1 MATKTPAKAP
11 AKTAT
16 AAAAKTATKKPG
28 TAIVPWEAEMAA
40 RAQKAAKQEKPVG
53 SYKNISIR
61 GGFLKVDDELVED
74 NELDIV
80 VIAALHE
87 NQFYTEKFNPD
98 NPTVPVCY
106 AYSDPEAEDPEDGM
120 KPHEEAE
127 EPQHDNCH
135 ECPNN
140 QFGSADTGRGKACKN
155 VRRLMVVTADAI
167 EDAETLGEAEMR
179 RLNVPVMSGKNWGK
193 FVRAVADDVGRD
205 YAGVVCKLR
214 VKPDPKSQFVLLFDF
229 VEKIDFDSELW
240 AALEKKR
247 EEAFT
252 ALQQPYPKAEELAQR
267 AEQRMVPQGRLAKKA
282 VGGKGAAKPPVKRT
296 GKF

>member
-1 MATKTPAKAP
+1 MATK
-11 AKTAT
+11 
-16 AAAAKTATKKPG
+16 AAAKTPATKKPG

-40 RAQKAAKQEKPVG
+40 RAQKAAKQEKPLG
-53 SYKNISIR
+53 SYKSISTR
-61 GGFLKVDDELVED
+61 GGFLKVDDELVDD

-80 VIAALHE
+80 VIGALHE

-98 NPTVPVCY
+98 NPTVPACY

-127 EPQHDNCH
+127 EPQHDNCA
-135 ECPNN
+135 ECPHN

-167 EDAETLGEAEMR
+167 EDAETLAEAEMR
-179 RLNVPVMSGKNWGK
+179 RLTVPVMSGKNWGK

-205 YAGVVCKLR
+205 YAGVVCKLK
-214 VKPDPKSQFVLLFDF
+214 VKPDPKSQFVLTFEF

-267 AEQRMVPQGRLAKKA
+267 TEQRMVPKGRVAQKA
-282 VGGKGAAKPPVKRT
+282 VAGKGKAAPAGKAPVKRT